1 MILCQLPGDPHKI
14 REVTLF
20 ENVENHPTIVVS
32 GCHVESRMTERDGCR
47 HPVFGRRLEES
58 DDGIE
63 LDEIL
68 GLDDS

>member
-1 MILCQLPGDPHKI
+1 
-14 REVTLF
+14 
-20 ENVENHPTIVVS
+20 
-32 GCHVESRMTERDGCR
+32 MTERDGCR

-68 GLDDS
+68 GLDEDIDSEVVAPGIPVGKE